1 MTIKQLHCRVLV
13 CHPRTKHQSHV
24 SHSSCNL
31 TADTQTHTPSCSSAQ
46 APSQER
52 RCSGFTPGTSHI
64 FIWHSL
70 SHLHLAQLKQTSM
83 DSSFKNTQTAF
94 QDWPDIHHNFFL
106 QPPISTGPGKGS
118 FRACHFS
125 FKKTKH
131 LLLFIHTTGNKAEY
145 HQISTVFHGIDLE
158 SSFPSEIK
166 PVRQAALGGH
176 RYHAVLALPCKS
188 AALNTLKFDKPT
200 SHQL

>member
-1 MTIKQLHCRVLV
+1 MCHIPAVTSPLTHKPTHPPAPQHRLLH
-13 CHPRTKHQSHV
+13 RTP
-24 SHSSCNL
+24 L
-31 TADTQTHTPSCSSAQ
+31 FGIHT
-46 APSQER
+46 
-52 RCSGFTPGTSHI
+52 
-64 FIWHSL
+64 WHL
-70 SHLHLAQLKQTSM
+70 SHLHLAQLKRTSM

-118 FRACHFS
+118 FRACHFG

-131 LLLFIHTTGNKAEY
+131 LLLFIHTAGNKAEY

-188 AALNTLKFDKPT
+188 VALNTLKFDKPT